1 MQVSN
6 PNNVK
11 IYNLSVGKS
20 LPEWLSE
27 RKRRK
32 LRNKDVEIQ
41 RRIELIQNFD
51 MPDLSNCVKVS
62 KDGRFILTTGIYKPR
77 VRCYDVEHLS
87 MKFERCFDAEVVK
100 FEILSDDFSKVIFL
114 QNDRYVE
121 FHAKYGKYHRIRI
134 PKFGR
139 DLSYNYQFCDL
150 YVAAAGPEVYRLNL
164 EQGKFLP
171 SFVTNGSAVNVCDIN
186 PVHQLFACGTAEG
199 RVECWDPRSNTR
211 CGILDCALS
220 CVTQDTQVNG
230 LPGISALKF
239 NKSLEMAVGTT
250 TGQILLYDIR
260 ANKPLL
266 VKDHMFSL
274 PIKDIEFVKAPSQDL
289 VMTMDS
295 KIIKIW
301 DHQSGKLLTSVQP
314 PDTSLNNIC
323 LFPNS
328 GLFFVAN
335 EDKKILS
342 YYIPTLGP
350 APKWCSYLDNITEEL
365 EESNEVDFYDNY
377 KFITKKEIEEFGA
390 TNMIGTNL
398 LRAYMHGFFMDIRLY
413 RKLKSSAEPV
423 SYNEYKKKRLTQI
436 IEEEQKDRVQFN
448 QLPKVN
454 KELAQKFFDFKS
466 AKNKKATEILK
477 DDRFTQLF
485 DNPEYQID
493 YQSHEFRLLNP
504 VVSKLDKNKE
514 KQIRKQEL
522 VDQFK
527 KVDEE
532 QNDEEEAYSESS
544 SDDEH
549 TWTKE
554 VKKQHKLVSQEAKM
568 KRRQEDA
575 EAKLKPQFFELKTT
589 DEFHVQK
596 ARMVKAALSLGDRIG
611 RSVDSDNFHKSSG
624 GNRSMTF
631 QMIKPRDEFQEK
643 QEAEHHKERKQL
655 RRSAHSISKRGAA
668 PRGRRKSQH

>member
-186 PVHQLFACGTAEG
+186 PVHQLFACGTAE
-199 RVECWDPRSNTR
+199 
-211 CGILDCALS
+211 
-220 CVTQDTQVNG
+220 
-230 LPGISALKF
+230 
-239 NKSLEMAVGTT
+239 
-250 TGQILLYDIR
+250 ILLYDIR